1 MLKRIMFFIPSF
13 AFGGAERVTSY
24 LTKYF
29 IENNYDVTVGTE
41 NKKATVEYEIHPKI
55 IRFYCSNRKDIQ
67 SAIINYK
74 PQLIVIM
81 FAPMAI
87 FVVPAIKKY
96 KIPYIISERN
106 DPNNFAGKKI
116 TKILYQHYMKKAT
129 GIVFQTH
136 DVQKY
141 YTGKING
148 ISQIIYN
155 PLILDNF
162 PAIYNGVREKRIV
175 NVGRLH
181 YQKNQK
187 LLIEAFAMI
196 CNKFPE
202 YILEIYG
209 EGELRM
215 ELYSLIKKLNLEKCV
230 FLKGNRKD
238 VLECERKAALFVLSS
253 DFEGMPNALI
263 EALAL
268 GLPVI
273 STDCPCGGAHE
284 LIQDEENGLLV
295 PVNNIEAMAHAIEEL
310 LSNPEKA
317 KKYSEM
323 AVKIRDKLD
332 ANKILCQWEKF
343 CIEIAE
349 CKEVLL

>member
-1 MLKRIMFFIPSF
+1 MLKKIMFFIPSF

-29 IENNYDVTVGTE
+29 AENNYDVTVGTTTE
-41 NKKATVEYEIHPKI
+41 KIAEEYELHPKV

-67 SAIINYK
+67 LTIKNYK
-74 PQLIVIM
+74 PQLIIIM

-116 TKILYQHYMKKAT
+116 TKMLYQHYMKRAT
-129 GIVFQTH
+129 GIIFQTY
-136 DVQKY
+136 DAQKY
-141 YTGKING
+141 YHGKIKG
-148 ISQIIYN
+148 VSQVIYN
-155 PLILDNF
+155 PLILDSF
-162 PAIYNGVREKRIV
+162 PDIYNGIREKRIV

-187 LLIEAFAMI
+187 LLIEAFSKI
-196 CNKFPE
+196 YDKYPE
-202 YILEIYG
+202 YTLEIYG
-209 EGELRM
+209 DGELKE
-215 ELYSLIKKLNLEKCV
+215 ELSCFIKKLNLEKCV

-238 VLECERKAALFVLSS
+238 VLECERKATLFVLSS
-253 DFEGMPNALI
+253 NFEGMPNALI

-273 STDCPCGGAHE
+273 ATDCPCGGPKE
-284 LIQDEENGLLV
+284 LIQNGENGTLIPLAD
-295 PVNNIEAMAHAIEEL
+295 VNSMASAIDEL
-310 LSNPEKA
+310 LSSPEKIYR
-317 KKYSEM
+317 YSAM
-323 AVKIRDKLD
+323 AVKIREKLN
-332 ANKILCQWEKF
+332 ANKVLYQWEKF
-343 CIEIAE
+343 CIKIV
-349 CKEVLL
+349 KDREVLS